1 MGAEEPTVSL
11 LELARSKVKKPGG
24 TCTFKTLLP
33 DPEIEELLANT
44 GENGER
50 LPYKVAADALA
61 QTLGKHVKGDTV
73 SRHVRGECNCNQ

>member
-24 TCTFKTLLP
+24 TCTFKHLLP
-33 DPEIEELLANT
+33 DAEIEELLANV
-44 GENGER
+44 GENGAR
-50 LPYKVAADALA
+50 LPYKAGADALA
-61 QTLGKHVKGDTV
+61 QRLGRPVKGDTV